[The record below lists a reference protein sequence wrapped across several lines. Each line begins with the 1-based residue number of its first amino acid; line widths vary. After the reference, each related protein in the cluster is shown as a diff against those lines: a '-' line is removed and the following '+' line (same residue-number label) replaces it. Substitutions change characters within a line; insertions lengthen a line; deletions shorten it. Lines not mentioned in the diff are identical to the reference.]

1 VTIAIRQI
9 DPDEWEL
16 FREVRLAAL
25 RDAPYAFGSTYERER
40 TVDEEHWRERLAN
53 RAQFAAVLDGE
64 IVGTAAGI
72 DSDQT
77 TAALISMWVA
87 PPARGKG
94 VGQRLVDAVL
104 DWARQAGYGS
114 VCLWV
119 TDGNLAAERL
129 YLRCGFTRTGAVQ
142 QVHPGEARVEY
153 EMSTR
158 L

>member
-1 VTIAIRQI
+1 
-9 DPDEWEL
+9 L

-25 RDAPYAFGSTYERER
+25 RDAPYAFASTHERER

-72 DSDQT
+72 DSDPT

-87 PPARGKG
+87 PRARGKG
-94 VGQRLVDAVL
+94 SGHLLVDAVL
-104 DWARQAGYGS
+104 DWARKAGYGS
-114 VCLWV
+114 VSLWV
-119 TDGNLAAERL
+119 ADGNQAAERL

-142 QVHPGEARVEY
+142 PIHPGKARAEY
-153 EMSTR
+153 EMSR
-158 L
+158 PL

>member
-1 VTIAIRQI
+1 M
-9 DPDEWEL
+9 
-16 FREVRLAAL
+16 RLAAL

-40 TVDEEHWRERLAN
+40 TVDEENWRERLVN

-72 DSDQT
+72 DSDQMS
-77 TAALISMWVA
+77 AALISMWVA
-87 PPARGKG
+87 PRARGKG
-94 VGQRLVDAVL
+94 AGQHLVGAVL
-104 DWARQAGYGS
+104 DWAREAAYGS

-142 QVHPGEARVEY
+142 PVHPGEARGEY
-153 EMSTR
+153 EMSKP